1 MSNAWIQDSVQR
13 QPWVRSC
20 GPHAHLLYIYASNL
34 IHLECRERA
43 VLTRQELRDEYPH
56 PIDDREFDGALERLA
71 ARDKIVLDGDRIE
84 LPLYFAEQESNEARR
99 DHSAK
104 QAKRARDAVA
114 NRKRDALG
122 RLIATQPEVQ
132 PAAGESSQRL
142 DSRLADPASYP
153 VLSGPV
159 RSDPV
164 QTMSPTGAGAAA
176 PPRSDPPTKPPR
188 PKRAAHPNRQTYLA
202 DFHEAHKAA
211 SGGGTYSWSG
221 RELVALDGCCADY
234 PPDRWKAACASL
246 AARRPE
252 WLFRNGE
259 TPDLG
264 AFRRNFNAFAAAA
277 ALPTTGRSAS
287 TTRPGHAD
295 PFDFIR
301 IGQEMERDGLFQV
314 RDRAACPERG
324 ASPDFDAGR

>member
-1 MSNAWIQDSVQR
+1 MSAPLGLADHPDIIDLGSDFIVACYRAFDYCAAQR
-13 QPWVRSC
+13 SDGRMPR
-20 GPHAHLLYIYASNL
+20 GIASR
-34 IHLECRERA
+34 I
-43 VLTRQELRDEYPH
+43 
-56 PIDDREFDGALERLA
+56 FGALLA
-71 ARDKIVLDGDRIE
+71 DAKRIGLLVDGDNCLLLQQFLDTNLR
-84 LPLYFAEQESNEARR
+84 AEQRR
-99 DHSAK
+99 DSSTDSSAVGST
-104 QAKRARDAVA
+104 D
-114 NRKRDALG
+114 
-122 RLIATQPEVQ
+122 
-132 PAAGESSQRL
+132 
-142 DSRLADPASYP
+142 
-153 VLSGPV
+153 
-159 RSDPV
+159 
-164 QTMSPTGAGAAA
+164 SPTGCKEKEKENQKETKTMPPAGAGAAA
-176 PPRSDPPTKPPR
+176 PPRSTPPTKPPR
-188 PKRAAHPNRQTYLA
+188 QKRAAHPNRQAYLA

-277 ALPTTGRSAS
+277 ALPTTGRPAS